1 MAIQINRGRQFQVG
15 EASVQLFDGKGRAGS
30 FLAKAAEKLT
40 AQQVSVT
47 LDSGGRAVKL
57 TSADEW
63 KAFLAEHCAT
73 NEQSAKFADKFGIT
87 FSDFVNV
94 IDDAAAADDVG
105 VQLDLSPTSELS
117 KQLSL
122 DTVDNDYGSKLAKDA
137 KVNLTGAAGTLIEAT
152 AAGVPTITKDILAGA
167 TGGFSW
173 DRDRTEQES
182 WADFKIGDGASKKF
196 KENTGPA
203 PFAKLTDPK
212 FDDADALALME
223 KFALPL
229 HLEVSTSAP
238 ANPDGTK
245 KFQDGSEMFRE
256 TYFEDRNGSLTKA
269 GASVRARV
277 RFDDD
282 PPYTVNRVL
291 VQAKE
296 GRVVGNDRSAVH
308 KFEKRWEGTSVTEES
323 AKSQLVNGKDEGGQP
338 LVVSQKLYKL
348 AADKGSLPADGN
360 LQLEPKYTVLQKRRR
375 THLQLDSVSQVQ
387 TRRTGLQTEIDKL
400 KAAGTPVPDT
410 MNRFAAKLDEQIKF
424 LTDSGALL
432 QKYSQYM
439 PSGECF
445 IISADRYSVYD
456 PAARKA
462 DNPPIDIDDEVG
474 RIGRGPLHV
483 EAEWDSASS
492 DGFEKAIAEIDKR
505 LAATPPPANVDELKT
520 DRAAIEAAREV
531 FRKDVSQTVEVL
543 KQRLQGAGLTEEP
556 TKLSKE
562 ERASELGKNPNR
574 PVFWL

>member
-1 MAIQINRGRQFQVG
+1 MTLRIDRGRQFQVG
-15 EASVQLFDGKGRAGS
+15 DASVQVFDGAGKAGS
-30 FLAKAAEKLT
+30 FLQKAAEKLA
-40 AQQVSVT
+40 AQKMTVT
-47 LDSGGRAVKL
+47 LEAGGQPVKL
-57 TSADEW
+57 TTADEW
-63 KAFLAEHCAT
+63 KTFLADNCST
-73 NEQSAKFADKFGIT
+73 KDQSAKFAEKFGIT
-87 FSDFVNV
+87 FGDFINV

-105 VQLDLSPTSELS
+105 VELDLRPTSELA

-122 DTVDNDYGSKLAKDA
+122 DSLDGDYAGKLAKDA
-137 KVNLTGAAGTLIEAT
+137 KVNLTGVSGTLVEAI
-152 AAGVPTITKDILAGA
+152 AAGVPTITRDILAGS
-167 TGGFSW
+167 TGFGW

-182 WADFKIGDGASKKF
+182 WADFKLGNGASKTF

-203 PFAKLTDPK
+203 PFAKLFEPK
-212 FDDADALALME
+212 YDDAEALALVE

-229 HLEVSTSAP
+229 HLEVSPT

-256 TYFEDRNGSLTKA
+256 TYYDDRGGSLTKA

-282 PPYTVNRVL
+282 PPFTVNRVL

-296 GRVVGNDRSAVH
+296 GRVVGADRSAVH
-308 KFEKRWEGTSVTEES
+308 KFEKRWEGTSVSEES
-323 AKSQLVNGKDEGGQP
+323 AKSQLVNGKEANGQP

-348 AADKGSLPADGN
+348 AADKGTLPADGN
-360 LQLEPKYTVLQKRRR
+360 LQLEAKYIVLQKRRR

-387 TRRTGLQTEIDKL
+387 SRRSGVQTEIDKL
-400 KAAGTPVPDT
+400 KAAGTPVPDAMT
-410 MNRFAAKLDEQIKF
+410 RFAAKLDEQIKF
-424 LTDSGALL
+424 LNDSGALL
-432 QKYSQYM
+432 QKYGKYM

-445 IISADRYSVYD
+445 IISADRYSVFD
-456 PAARKA
+456 PSARKA
-462 DNPPIDIDDEVG
+462 DSPPTDIDDEVG

-492 DGFEKAIAEIDKR
+492 DPFENAIEEIDKR
-505 LAATPPPANVDELKT
+505 LAATPAPANLDELKA
-520 DRAAIEAAREV
+520 DRVAIEATREV

-543 KQRLQGAGLTEEP
+543 KDRLMKAGLTEEP

-562 ERASELGKNPNR
+562 ERASELGKSPNR

>member
-1 MAIQINRGRQFQVG
+1 MTIRIDRGRQFQVG
-15 EASVQLFDGKGRAGS
+15 DASVQVFDGAGQAGS
-30 FLAKAAEKLT
+30 FLAKAAEKLA
-40 AQQVSVT
+40 AQKMTVT
-47 LDSGGRAVKL
+47 LESGGQPVKL
-57 TSADEW
+57 TTPEEW
-63 KAFLAEHCAT
+63 KAFLAENCAT
-73 NEQSAKFADKFGIT
+73 KEQSAKFTEKFGIT
-87 FSDFVNV
+87 FGDFINV
-94 IDDAAAADDVG
+94 IDDAAAADDVD
-105 VQLDLSPTSELS
+105 VELDLRPTSELS

-122 DTVDNDYGSKLAKDA
+122 DALDGDYAGKLAKDA
-137 KVNLTGAAGTLIEAT
+137 KVNLTGAAGTLIEAI
-152 AAGVPTITKDILAGA
+152 AAGVPTITKDILAGS
-167 TGGFSW
+167 TGSNW

-182 WADFKIGDGASKKF
+182 WADFKIGNGASKTF

-203 PFAKLTDPK
+203 PFKALTDPK
-212 FDDADALALME
+212 FDDPAALALVE
-223 KFALPL
+223 QFALPL
-229 HLEVSTSAP
+229 HLEVSPT

-256 TYFEDRNGSLTKA
+256 TYYDDRNGSLTKA

-282 PPYTVNRVL
+282 EPFTVNRVL

-296 GRVVGNDRSAVH
+296 GRVVGADRSAVH

-323 AKSQLVNGKDEGGQP
+323 AKSQLVNGKDTSGQP

-348 AADKGSLPADGN
+348 AADKGTLPADGN
-360 LQLEPKYTVLQKRRR
+360 LQLEAKYVVLQKRRR

-400 KAAGTPVPDT
+400 TTAGTPVPDT
-410 MNRFAAKLDEQIKF
+410 MTKFASKLDEQIKF

-432 QKYSQYM
+432 QKYGQYM

-456 PAARKA
+456 PSARKA
-462 DNPPIDIDDEVG
+462 DSPPTDIDDEVG

-505 LAATPPPANVDELKT
+505 LAVTTPAPTNVEEMKA
-520 DRAAIEAAREV
+520 DRAAVEAMREV
-531 FRKDVSQTVEVL
+531 FRRDVSQTVEVL
-543 KQRLQGAGLTEEP
+543 KQRLQGAGLVEEP

-562 ERASELGKNPNR
+562 ERASELGRNPNR

>member
-1 MAIQINRGRQFQVG
+1 MTIRIDRGRQFQVG
-15 EASVQLFDGKGRAGS
+15 DASVQVFDGAGQAGS
-30 FLAKAAEKLT
+30 FLQKAAEKLAT
-40 AQQVSVT
+40 QKMTVT
-47 LDSGGRAVKL
+47 LENGGQAVKL

-63 KAFLAEHCAT
+63 KAFLTDHCAT
-73 NEQSAKFADKFGIT
+73 KDQSAKFAEKFGIT
-87 FSDFVNV
+87 FGDFVNV

-105 VQLDLSPTSELS
+105 VELDLRPTSELA

-122 DTVDNDYGSKLAKDA
+122 DALDGDYAGKLLKDA
-137 KVNLTGAAGTLIEAT
+137 KVNLTGASGTLIEAI
-152 AAGVPTITKDILAGA
+152 AAGVPTITKDILAGS
-167 TGGFSW
+167 TGSSW

-182 WADFKIGDGASKKF
+182 WADFKIGNGASKAF
-196 KENTGPA
+196 KDNTGPA
-203 PFAKLTDPK
+203 PFAKLYQPK
-212 FDDADALALME
+212 FDDTEALALIE

-229 HLEVSTSAP
+229 HLEVGRTP
-238 ANPDGTK
+238 NTDGTV

-256 TYFEDRNGSLTKA
+256 TYYDDRNGSLTKA

-282 PPYTVNRVL
+282 EPFTVNRVL

-296 GRVVGNDRSAVH
+296 GRVVGGDRSAVH
-308 KFEKRWEGTSVTEES
+308 KFEKRWEGTSVSEES
-323 AKSQLVNGKDEGGQP
+323 AKSQLVNGKEPNGQP

-348 AADKGSLPADGN
+348 AADKGSLPPDGN
-360 LQLEPKYTVLQKRRR
+360 LQLEAKYIVLQKRRR
-375 THLQLDSVSQVQ
+375 THLQLDSVSEVK
-387 TRRTGLQTEIDKL
+387 TRRTSVQTEIDKL
-400 KAAGTPVPDT
+400 TTAGTAVPET
-410 MNRFAAKLDEQIKF
+410 MTRFAAKLDEQIKF
-424 LTDSGALL
+424 LTDGNTLL
-432 QKYSQYM
+432 SKYGKYM

-462 DNPPIDIDDEVG
+462 DSPPTDIDDEVG

-483 EAEWDSASS
+483 EAEWDTAAS
-492 DGFEKAIAEIDKR
+492 DPFENAIEEIDKR
-505 LAATPPPANVDELKT
+505 LAATPAPTNIDELNADKV
-520 DRAAIEAAREV
+520 AIEATREV

-543 KQRLQGAGLTEEP
+543 KQRLQAAGLVEEP

-562 ERASELGKNPNR
+562 ERASELGKSPNR